1 MFNKITDK
9 INSSFKK
16 LRGNSVISS
25 SNVEETLKDIRLS
38 LLEADVNYKVV
49 KELIDKIKAK
59 SLGKDVLN
67 SISPAEQFIKI
78 FNDELTFLLGDKSS
92 DLNIKVKPPAV
103 IMIIGLQGSGKTT
116 TSAKLAKYLKDKLK
130 RNPSLVSVDI
140 YRPAAVEQLKILSKQ
155 GKIAFV
161 DNEKES
167 DVIKIA
173 KNAYEQSY
181 NIGSDTLIIDTAGRL
196 QIDDQ
201 MIEELKKIKSSIN
214 IHETLLV
221 IDSMIG
227 QEALNVAN
235 TFNKEIGI
243 DGLVLTKLDGDAR
256 GGAALSAKYIT
267 DKPIKFYGSG
277 EGLDMIEVFH
287 PERMASRIL
296 GMGDV
301 VSLVEKA
308 SETVSTEDAKKLSK
322 KLKNNNFTLND
333 FKSAISS
340 MNKIGSLKNT
350 ISMIPGMGKLSQDEN
365 AMNKA
370 NDELKK
376 TVVIINSMTPLER
389 ENHTILDGSRRR
401 RIASGS
407 GTAVQDINSLIK
419 KFLQMKKMSKNMG
432 GFKKNPKNI
441 LNFS

>member
-16 LRGNSVISS
+16 LRGNSVISA
-25 SNVEETLKDIRLS
+25 SNVEETLKEIRLS

-78 FNDELTFLLGDKSS
+78 FNDELTLLLGNKSS

-130 RNPSLVSVDI
+130 RKPSLVSVDI
-140 YRPAAVEQLKILSKQ
+140 YRPAAVEQLEILSKQ
-155 GKIAFV
+155 GKITFI
-161 DNEKES
+161 DNEEES

-201 MIEELKKIKSSIN
+201 MIEELKNIKSSID

-235 TFNKEIGI
+235 IFNKEIGI

-267 DKPIKFYGSG
+267 DRPIKFYGSG
-277 EGLDMIEVFH
+277 ESLDTIEVFH

-308 SETVSTEDAKKLSK
+308 SESVSTEDAKKLSK

-340 MNKIGSLKNT
+340 MNKIGS
-350 ISMIPGMGKLSQDEN
+350 
-365 AMNKA
+365 
-370 NDELKK
+370 
-376 TVVIINSMTPLER
+376 
-389 ENHTILDGSRRR
+389 
-401 RIASGS
+401 
-407 GTAVQDINSLIK
+407 
-419 KFLQMKKMSKNMG
+419 
-432 GFKKNPKNI
+432 
-441 LNFS
+441 

>member
-25 SNVEETLKDIRLS
+25 SNVEETLKEIRLS

-78 FNDELTFLLGDKSS
+78 FNDELTLLLGDKSS

-155 GKIAFV
+155 GKIAFI
-161 DNEKES
+161 DNEKET

-201 MIEELKKIKSSIN
+201 MIEELKNIKSSIN

-277 EGLDMIEVFH
+277 ESLDMIEVFH

-308 SETVSTEDAKKLSK
+308 SESVSTEDAKKLSK

-340 MNKIGSLKNT
+340 MNNIGSLKNT
-350 ISMIPGMGKLSQDEN
+350 ISMIPGMGKLSQDES

-376 TVVIINSMTPLER
+376 TVAIINSMTPLER

-432 GFKKNPKNI
+432 TFKKNPKNI
-441 LNFS
+441 LNF

>member
-25 SNVEETLKDIRLS
+25 SNVEETLKEIRLS

-78 FNDELTFLLGDKSS
+78 FNDELTLLLGDKSS

-155 GKIAFV
+155 GKIAFI
-161 DNEKES
+161 DNEKET

-196 QIDDQ
+196 QIDDE
-201 MIEELKKIKSSIN
+201 MIE
-214 IHETLLV
+214 
-221 IDSMIG
+221 
-227 QEALNVAN
+227 
-235 TFNKEIGI
+235 
-243 DGLVLTKLDGDAR
+243 
-256 GGAALSAKYIT
+256 
-267 DKPIKFYGSG
+267 
-277 EGLDMIEVFH
+277 
-287 PERMASRIL
+287 
-296 GMGDV
+296 
-301 VSLVEKA
+301 
-308 SETVSTEDAKKLSK
+308 
-322 KLKNNNFTLND
+322 
-333 FKSAISS
+333 
-340 MNKIGSLKNT
+340 
-350 ISMIPGMGKLSQDEN
+350 
-365 AMNKA
+365 
-370 NDELKK
+370 
-376 TVVIINSMTPLER
+376 
-389 ENHTILDGSRRR
+389 
-401 RIASGS
+401 
-407 GTAVQDINSLIK
+407 
-419 KFLQMKKMSKNMG
+419 
-432 GFKKNPKNI
+432 
-441 LNFS
+441 

>member
-1 MFNKITDK
+1 M
-9 INSSFKK
+9 
-16 LRGNSVISS
+16 
-25 SNVEETLKDIRLS
+25 
-38 LLEADVNYKVV
+38 
-49 KELIDKIKAK
+49 
-59 SLGKDVLN
+59 LN

-78 FNDELTFLLGDKSS
+78 FNDELTLLLGDKSS

-155 GKIAFV
+155 GKIAFI
-161 DNEKES
+161 DNEKET
-167 DVIKIA
+167 DVIKIT

-201 MIEELKKIKSSIN
+201 MIEELKNIKSSIN

-277 EGLDMIEVFH
+277 ESLDMIEVFH

-308 SETVSTEDAKKLSK
+308 SESVSTEDAKKLSK

-340 MNKIGSLKNT
+340 ML
-350 ISMIPGMGKLSQDEN
+350 
-365 AMNKA
+365 
-370 NDELKK
+370 
-376 TVVIINSMTPLER
+376 
-389 ENHTILDGSRRR
+389 
-401 RIASGS
+401 
-407 GTAVQDINSLIK
+407 SLIH
-419 KFLQMKKMSKNMG
+419 
-432 GFKKNPKNI
+432 I
-441 LNFS
+441 